1 MGSDGF
7 FLATGRLTRLQRSTA
22 AALPF
27 GRRHRHLAE
36 RRATGPD
43 SLADGRKLGFDE
55 YREELRA
62 KQNAMGKPN
71 PDHAHD

>member
-1 MGSDGF
+1 MQLMGSDEF

-43 SLADGRKLGFDE
+43 FRNRHDEFRYSAVLGSANSPGTF
-55 YREELRA
+55 L
-62 KQNAMGKPN
+62 
-71 PDHAHD
+71 